1 VTESASLASSSL
13 ATSFFSFSSVAAHM
27 ATTTLAEEE
36 CLRLERRNPSPRV
49 RKWSPVAGKSR
60 LKEEEEDSPLEFM
73 QILQHKLPLL
83 AIAINCAIVFK
94 ASESALQKYVCF
106 LLFLCSPQ
114 AFLVLFFFF
123 WFLLSLSCLFSS
135 FSFLHHRLNQLSTS
149 SFLPS
154 FLPSYLINLQFL
166 FLFFASISFV
176 FCPTRS

>member
-123 WFLLSLSCLFSS
+123 GFCSLSCLFSS